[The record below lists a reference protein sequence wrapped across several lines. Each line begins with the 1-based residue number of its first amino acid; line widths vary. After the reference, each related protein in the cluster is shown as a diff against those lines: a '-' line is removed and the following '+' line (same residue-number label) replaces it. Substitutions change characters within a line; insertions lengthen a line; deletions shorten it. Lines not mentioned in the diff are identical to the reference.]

1 MVYLFEPPP
10 PAALPIQGSA
20 DLFPVHRIYCV
31 GRNYAAHAR
40 EMGVDPD
47 SQPPV
52 FFMKPADA
60 IAHDGAA
67 IPYPPATADLHYEV
81 ELVAALG
88 EGGTA
93 VLPERALDLVFGY
106 AVGIDLT
113 RRDLQAAAKKHGEPW
128 DMAKGFDRSAPC
140 SAIRPAASIGHP
152 RAGGVRLTRNGELRQ
167 DGDLGQLIWS
177 VPQVIAHLSGL
188 VTLQPGDI
196 IFTGTPAGVGPTGA
210 GDTLE
215 GEIDGV
221 GALTVTI
228 V

>member
-10 PAALPIQGSA
+10 PASLPILGTA
-20 DLFPVHRIYCV
+20 DLFPVHRVYCV

-40 EMGVDPD
+40 EMGADPERE
-47 SQPPV
+47 PPV

-106 AVGIDLT
+106 AVGIEKLIQVCVGHVGKMDVT
-113 RRDLQAAAKKHGEPW
+113 PSCRQATLLN
-128 DMAKGFDRSAPC
+128 
-140 SAIRPAASIGHP
+140 AI
-152 RAGGVRLTRNGELRQ
+152 E
-167 DGDLGQLIWS
+167 
-177 VPQVIAHLSGL
+177 
-188 VTLQPGDI
+188 
-196 IFTGTPAGVGPTGA
+196 
-210 GDTLE
+210 
-215 GEIDGV
+215 
-221 GALTVTI
+221 
-228 V
+228 